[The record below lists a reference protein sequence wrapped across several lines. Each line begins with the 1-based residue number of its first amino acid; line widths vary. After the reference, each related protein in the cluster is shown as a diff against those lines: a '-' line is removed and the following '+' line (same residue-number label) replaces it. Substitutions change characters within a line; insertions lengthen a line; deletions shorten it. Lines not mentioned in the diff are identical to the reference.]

1 MMNKLKEVLYYA
13 RAFVVWTLMAAAV
26 GAVCGV
32 VGGAFAI
39 VVEEATHL
47 RQHTPWL
54 PWLMPVAGLAI
65 AGLYKLLKLPLTIGT
80 DEIIK
85 TVRTQEGVSIKMAPA
100 IFISTAL
107 THLTGGSAGREGAAL
122 QLGGSIGGA
131 MSRMAK
137 PLGDNRRIFQLCGMA
152 ALFSALFGTPLAA
165 TIFVVEIIEIG
176 RINHRALL
184 PCLIS
189 ALTAKL
195 VAAAIG
201 APAEAFPLAGGLA
214 DTTWLTLLQSAG
226 VGLCCGVVAVIF
238 CQVMHLSG
246 RYLRKAVPDDFL
258 RIALG
263 GAVVALLALL
273 LGTADY
279 QGSGMHVIL
288 EALKGHAAPEAFLL
302 KILFTALTL
311 GVGFKGGEIVPS
323 FFIGATLGCVAAPLL
338 GLDPALG
345 AGLGIIA
352 MFCGVTN
359 GALASM
365 VLSVELFGAEYLPLF
380 GIACAVSYALS
391 GHISL
396 YHTQEFLEPKMGHRD
411 MPHAA

>member
-1 MMNKLKEVLYYA
+1 MKFKLKEIFYYI
-13 RAFVVWTLMAAAV
+13 RAFVGWVLAAAAV
-26 GAVCGV
+26 GVVCGV
-32 VGGAFAI
+32 VGGGFAI
-39 VVEEATHL
+39 VVEQATHL
-47 RQHTPWL
+47 RQHTSWL
-54 PWLMPVAGLAI
+54 PFLMPVAGFAI
-65 AGLYKLLKLPLTIGT
+65 AGLYALLKLPLTIGT

-100 IFISTAL
+100 IFLSTAL

-122 QLGGSIGGA
+122 QLGGSIGVA
-131 MSRMAK
+131 MSRALK
-137 PLGDNRRIFQLCGMA
+137 PHGDNRRIFQLCGMA

-165 TIFVVEIIEIG
+165 TIFVIEIIDIG

-195 VAAAIG
+195 VAIAIG
-201 APAEAFPLAGGLA
+201 APAEAFPLASGLA
-214 DTTWLTLLQSAG
+214 EETGLTLLQSAG
-226 VGLCCGVVAVIF
+226 VGLCCGVVAVLF
-238 CQVMHLSG
+238 CHAMHFSG
-246 RYLRKAVPDDFL
+246 KYLRKLVPNDYL

-263 GAVVALLALL
+263 GAVVTGLALL

-288 EALKGHAAPEAFLL
+288 NALQGHAAPEAFIL

-323 FFIGATLGCVAAPLL
+323 FFVGATLGCVVAPLL

-391 GHISL
+391 GHVSL
-396 YHTQEFLEPKMGHRD
+396 YHSQEFTDPKMGHRD

>member
-1 MMNKLKEVLYYA
+1 MMNKVKEVLYYA

-122 QLGGSIGGA
+122 QLGGSIGVA
-131 MSRMAK
+131 MSRLMK
-137 PLGDNRRIFQLCGMA
+137 PLGDNRRVFQLCGMA

-246 RYLRKAVPDDFL
+246 RYLRKAVPNDFL

-263 GAVVALLALL
+263 GAAVALLALL

-323 FFIGATLGCVAAPLL
+323 FFIGATLGCVVAPLL